1 MTAVPS
7 DHIGP
12 GLDRPPNSDAP
23 DRATS
28 SLFCVCVAEQPNGA
42 TEEKLEPG
50 FDGIK
55 C

>member
-1 MTAVPS
+1 MTAVLS

-12 GLDRPPNSDAP
+12 GLDRRPNSDAL
-23 DRATS
+23 DRATG
-28 SLFCVCVAEQPNGA
+28 SLFCVCAAEQPNGA
-42 TEEKLEPG
+42 TEEKPEPG